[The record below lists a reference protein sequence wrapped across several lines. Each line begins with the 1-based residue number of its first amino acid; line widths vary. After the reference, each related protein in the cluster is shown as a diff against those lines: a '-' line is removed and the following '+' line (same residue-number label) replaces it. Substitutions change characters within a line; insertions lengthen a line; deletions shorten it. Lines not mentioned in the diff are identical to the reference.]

1 MLATLL
7 IWLSAAVA
15 ILAIVDLFL
24 SASQKT
30 WLSNAVIKT
39 WNILDEAKGW
49 SFADWIKES
58 RATWWLAVGLGLL
71 LGLLSA
77 LSSWLNKDI
86 WEATRTS
93 DDNWIWVVALTS
105 ALICFIFFIFAFLT
119 RRIFAWL
126 LKSGSVLRIAK
137 TTAVTCVLCFLTWV
151 LIGAIAGLS
160 DFSLPPWLDVA
171 IHILL
176 LLTLPLVLLVY
187 CGLTIFVARGLAYL
201 ASAIFYVGEFTV
213 RRIAEYPK
221 GPVLALSALFG
232 GIVALIKA
240 FG

>member
-7 IWLSAAVA
+7 IWLSVAVA
-15 ILAIVDLFL
+15 VLALVDLLL
-24 SASQKT
+24 SKAQKE
-30 WLSNAVIKT
+30 WLSNAVIKM
-39 WNILDEAKGW
+39 WSVLDEAKGW
-49 SFADWIKES
+49 SFADWIKEP

-77 LSSWLNKDI
+77 LSSWLHKDR
-86 WEATRTS
+86 WEATTTS
-93 DDNWIWVVALTS
+93 DDNWIWVVALTV
-105 ALICFIFFIFAFLT
+105 ALICFIFAFLT

-126 LKSGSVLRIAK
+126 LKSGSLLRIAK
-137 TTAVTCVLCFLTWV
+137 TIAITCFLCFLVWA
-151 LIGAIAGLS
+151 LIGAIAGLW
-160 DFSLPPWLDVA
+160 DFSLPPWLDAA
-171 IHILL
+171 IGILL
-176 LLTLPLVLLVY
+176 LLTMPLVFLVY

-201 ASAIFYVGEFTV
+201 ASAIFYVGEFMV